1 MPLLNV
7 FTSAD
12 PPAPAD
18 ADALL
23 KELSA
28 ALAEQLGKPER
39 YVMTSLVPRT
49 RMTFAGSTEPAC
61 YVEIKSIGQLKPAQ
75 TERMSEDFCGRL
87 SRALGVPKNRIYI
100 EFSNASPELWGFDG
114 GTFA

>member
-7 FTSAD
+7 FTSAEL
-12 PPAPAD
+12 PPPSS

-28 ALAEQLGKPER
+28 ALARHLAKPER

-61 YVEIKSIGQLKPAQ
+61 YVEIKSIGQMTAAQ
-75 TERMSEDFCGRL
+75 AEGMSKEFCKKL
-87 SRALGVPKNRIYI
+87 SAGLGIPENRIYI
-100 EFSNASPELWGFDG
+100 EFSNAAPELWGFDG